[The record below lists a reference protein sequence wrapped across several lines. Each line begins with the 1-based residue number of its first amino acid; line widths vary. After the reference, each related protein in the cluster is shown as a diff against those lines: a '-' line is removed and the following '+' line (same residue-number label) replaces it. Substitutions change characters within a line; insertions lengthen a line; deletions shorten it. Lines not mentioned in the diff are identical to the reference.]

1 MVRFFRQRWC
11 QVGLILAGIVLCV
24 VAVERQQLGGVR
36 ILLCVSL
43 ITLFIHQFEE
53 YRLPGYFPR
62 MINTTLFDSREPERF
77 PLNANTA
84 LIINVLLGWSL
95 YVLAIA
101 FADKALWLA
110 TATIVVSAGNVVAHL
125 VLFNVK
131 GKTRYN
137 PGMASAALLF
147 VPMTIGYFAYLQ
159 QHQLLRPDS
168 LVVGICVGALINYF
182 GIFKLIGILSD
193 KESPYP
199 FEPFR

>member
-1 MVRFFRQRWC
+1 MKFFRQRWF
-11 QVGLILAGIVLCV
+11 QVGLILAIIVLCV
-24 VAVERQQLGGVR
+24 VAVERQQMSNFR

-43 ITLFIHQFEE
+43 VTLFIHQFEE

-62 MINTTLFDSREPERF
+62 MINTKFFESRAPDRF

-84 LIINVLLGWSL
+84 LIINVLLGWLL
-95 YVLAIA
+95 YALAIV

-110 TATIVVSAGNVVAHL
+110 TATIVVSAANVVAHL

-131 GKTRYN
+131 GKTHYN
-137 PGMASAALLF
+137 PGMASAVLLF
-147 VPMTIGYFAYLQ
+147 VPMTIGYFVYLQ
-159 QHQLLRPDS
+159 HHHLLHADN
-168 LVVGICVGALINYF
+168 LVVGIGVGALINYF

-193 KESPYP
+193 KRSPYP